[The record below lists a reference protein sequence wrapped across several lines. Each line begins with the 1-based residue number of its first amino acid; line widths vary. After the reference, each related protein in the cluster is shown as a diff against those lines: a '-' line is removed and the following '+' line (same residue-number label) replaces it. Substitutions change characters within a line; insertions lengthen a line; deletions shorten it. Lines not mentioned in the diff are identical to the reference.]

1 MRSQWAGVKVLQQQ
15 LFAMGSMLVMIVA
28 TWVYKVRLGPPGTS
42 FWFRLSRNHSR
53 KKTIPM
59 QGPIRPLNL
68 QSVLRYLLQTCWR
81 KAIFIAIVA
90 VTIIDSIPT
99 FLTIFGVVRDQYFF
113 LGEEIASAVPTTALA
128 LIYSLMV
135 IELAEPGQE
144 GLCYGLIGTVQHAS
158 LPIATAL
165 SNQIFGLFKPSL
177 SLLENYVTDTP
188 AFRSTVAWSYVL
200 TYAASLLGMCALP
213 LVPRQKADVQRRKR
227 EPRLRTLHSRC
238 LLQPYRIG
246 EKNSVKHLLRPS
258 AADLAPRSGVP
269 AQSWPSWSW
278 AFLLFACLTVLSSCS
293 SAVNHKRHACAGW
306 AARAVTT

>member
-1 MRSQWAGVKVLQQQ
+1 M
-15 LFAMGSMLVMIVA
+15 
-28 TWVYKVRLGPPGTS
+28 
-42 FWFRLSRNHSR
+42 
-53 KKTIPM
+53 
-59 QGPIRPLNL
+59 
-68 QSVLRYLLQTCWR
+68 
-81 KAIFIAIVA
+81 
-90 VTIIDSIPT
+90 TIIDSIPT
-99 FLTIFGVVRDQYFF
+99 FLTIFGIVRDQYFF

-213 LVPRQKADVQRRKR
+213 LVPRQKADVQRRKK
-227 EPRLRTLHSRC
+227 EPRFRTLHAFFLDVC
-238 LLQPYRIG
+238 LSLSSLVSGKLKFRETSPSYRILG
-246 EKNSVKHLLRPS
+246 SQEWSASSIMAILVLGIPALCLPYGVVVLLLSSQP
-258 AADLAPRSGVP
+258 
-269 AQSWPSWSW
+269 QT
-278 AFLLFACLTVLSSCS
+278 ACLRWVGGQGCDHL
-293 SAVNHKRHACAGW
+293 N
-306 AARAVTT
+306 